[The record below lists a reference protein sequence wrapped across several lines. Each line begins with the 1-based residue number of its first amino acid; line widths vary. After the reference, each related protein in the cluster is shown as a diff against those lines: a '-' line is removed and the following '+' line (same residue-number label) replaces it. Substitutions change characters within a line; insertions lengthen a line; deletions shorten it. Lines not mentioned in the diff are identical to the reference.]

1 MSKTSENNKRIA
13 KNTLLLYVRMLFM
26 MVIGLYTSRVILD
39 KLGEVDFGIYNV
51 VGGFVYKG
59 VEYHTMA
66 DLRDA
71 LLRGLITEEDAQII
85 GKNI

>member
-1 MSKTSENNKRIA
+1 MN
-13 KNTLLLYVRMLFM
+13 
-26 MVIGLYTSRVILD
+26 D
-39 KLGEVDFGIYNV
+39 KDIKKKLVDDNELQSVY
-51 VGGFVYKG
+51 GGYVYKG

>member
-1 MSKTSENNKRIA
+1 MDEKDLKKAEISDNE
-13 KNTLLLYVRMLFM
+13 
-26 MVIGLYTSRVILD
+26 
-39 KLGEVDFGIYNV
+39 LGVV

-59 VEYHTMA
+59 VAYNTMA

-85 GKNI
+85 GKNL

>member
-1 MSKTSENNKRIA
+1 MNEKEIK
-13 KNTLLLYVRMLFM
+13 K
-26 MVIGLYTSRVILD
+26 
-39 KLGEVDFGIYNV
+39 KLVADNELQSVY
-51 VGGFVYKG
+51 GGYVYKG
-59 VEYHTMA
+59 VEYITMA

>member
-1 MSKTSENNKRIA
+1 MNEKDIK
-13 KNTLLLYVRMLFM
+13 K
-26 MVIGLYTSRVILD
+26 
-39 KLGEVDFGIYNV
+39 KLVADNELQWVS
-51 VGGFVYKG
+51 GGYVYKG
-59 VEYHTMA
+59 VEYNTMA

>member
-1 MSKTSENNKRIA
+1 MNGKEMNKSLITD
-13 KNTLLLYVRMLFM
+13 NELQ
-26 MVIGLYTSRVILD
+26 
-39 KLGEVDFGIYNV
+39 NV

-59 VEYHTMA
+59 VEYRTMA

>member
-1 MSKTSENNKRIA
+1 MNEKDIK
-13 KNTLLLYVRMLFM
+13 K
-26 MVIGLYTSRVILD
+26 
-39 KLGEVDFGIYNV
+39 KLVDDNELQSVY
-51 VGGFVYKG
+51 GGYVYKG

>member
-1 MSKTSENNKRIA
+1 MNEKEIKKNLIA
-13 KNTLLLYVRMLFM
+13 DNELQSV
-26 MVIGLYTSRVILD
+26 
-39 KLGEVDFGIYNV
+39 N
-51 VGGFVYKG
+51 GGFVYKG

>member
-1 MSKTSENNKRIA
+1 MNEKEMNKSLISD
-13 KNTLLLYVRMLFM
+13 NELQ
-26 MVIGLYTSRVILD
+26 
-39 KLGEVDFGIYNV
+39 NV

-59 VEYHTMA
+59 VEYNTKA

>member
-1 MSKTSENNKRIA
+1 MKEKDLKEALISDNELEA
-13 KNTLLLYVRMLFM
+13 
-26 MVIGLYTSRVILD
+26 
-39 KLGEVDFGIYNV
+39 V

-59 VEYHTMA
+59 VAYHTLA

-85 GKNI
+85 GKNL

>member
-1 MSKTSENNKRIA
+1 MNEKDIK
-13 KNTLLLYVRMLFM
+13 K
-26 MVIGLYTSRVILD
+26 
-39 KLGEVDFGIYNV
+39 KL
-51 VGGFVYKG
+51 VGDNELQSVYGGYVYKG

>member
-1 MSKTSENNKRIA
+1 MHQHYKPIKFLIMNEKEMNKSLISD
-13 KNTLLLYVRMLFM
+13 NELQ
-26 MVIGLYTSRVILD
+26 
-39 KLGEVDFGIYNV
+39 NV

>member
-1 MSKTSENNKRIA
+1 MNEKESKKALIDDNK
-13 KNTLLLYVRMLFM
+13 LQSV
-26 MVIGLYTSRVILD
+26 S
-39 KLGEVDFGIYNV
+39 
-51 VGGFVYKG
+51 GGYVYKG
-59 VEYHTMA
+59 VEYSTMA

>member
-1 MSKTSENNKRIA
+1 MNEKEMNKSLISD
-13 KNTLLLYVRMLFM
+13 NELQ
-26 MVIGLYTSRVILD
+26 
-39 KLGEVDFGIYNV
+39 NV

-71 LLRGLITEEDAQII
+71 LLRGLITEEEAQII

>member
-1 MSKTSENNKRIA
+1 MNEKEMNKSLISD
-13 KNTLLLYVRMLFM
+13 NELQ
-26 MVIGLYTSRVILD
+26 
-39 KLGEVDFGIYNV
+39 NV

-66 DLRDA
+66 DLSDA

>member
-1 MSKTSENNKRIA
+1 MMDTKKSELVALTDAELEKATGGTEQNNETESPKGAWRP
-13 KNTLLLYVRMLFM
+13 
-26 MVIGLYTSRVILD
+26 
-39 KLGEVDFGIYNV
+39 
-51 VGGFVYKG
+51 GGHEWVYGGCFVWKG
-59 VEYHTMA
+59 YAFCTMA

>member
-1 MSKTSENNKRIA
+1 MNEQEMNKSLISD
-13 KNTLLLYVRMLFM
+13 NELQ
-26 MVIGLYTSRVILD
+26 
-39 KLGEVDFGIYNV
+39 NV

>member
-1 MSKTSENNKRIA
+1 MHQHYKPIKFFNYEQEMNKSLISD
-13 KNTLLLYVRMLFM
+13 NELQ
-26 MVIGLYTSRVILD
+26 
-39 KLGEVDFGIYNV
+39 NV

>member
-1 MSKTSENNKRIA
+1 MNEKENKKALIDDNK
-13 KNTLLLYVRMLFM
+13 LQSV
-26 MVIGLYTSRVILD
+26 S
-39 KLGEVDFGIYNV
+39 
-51 VGGFVYKG
+51 GGYVYKG
-59 VEYHTMA
+59 VEYITMA

>member
-1 MSKTSENNKRIA
+1 MNEKEIK
-13 KNTLLLYVRMLFM
+13 K
-26 MVIGLYTSRVILD
+26 
-39 KLGEVDFGIYNV
+39 KLVADNELQSVS
-51 VGGFVYKG
+51 GGHVYKG
-59 VEYHTMA
+59 AEYNTMA

>member
-1 MSKTSENNKRIA
+1 MNEKEMNKSLISD
-13 KNTLLLYVRMLFM
+13 NELQ
-26 MVIGLYTSRVILD
+26 
-39 KLGEVDFGIYNV
+39 NV

-85 GKNI
+85 GKNIWLSFFSIAAGIRSCCLRMRDSGGRRRG

>member
-1 MSKTSENNKRIA
+1 MNEKEIKKKFVADNELQSVS
-13 KNTLLLYVRMLFM
+13 
-26 MVIGLYTSRVILD
+26 
-39 KLGEVDFGIYNV
+39 
-51 VGGFVYKG
+51 GGYVYKG
-59 VEYHTMA
+59 VEYNTMA

>member
-1 MSKTSENNKRIA
+1 MKEKDLKKA
-13 KNTLLLYVRMLFM
+13 
-26 MVIGLYTSRVILD
+26 VISD
-39 KLGEVDFGIYNV
+39 KELETV

-59 VEYHTMA
+59 VAYNTMA

-85 GKNI
+85 GKNL

>member
-1 MSKTSENNKRIA
+1 MMETKKSKP
-13 KNTLLLYVRMLFM
+13 V
-26 MVIGLYTSRVILD
+26 
-39 KLGEVDFGIYNV
+39 KLTDEQLQKAT
-51 VGGFVYKG
+51 GGFVWKG
-59 VEYHTMA
+59 REYNTMA

>member
-1 MSKTSENNKRIA
+1 MNKSLISD
-13 KNTLLLYVRMLFM
+13 NELQ
-26 MVIGLYTSRVILD
+26 
-39 KLGEVDFGIYNV
+39 NV

>member
-1 MSKTSENNKRIA
+1 MKEKDLKEALISDNELES
-13 KNTLLLYVRMLFM
+13 
-26 MVIGLYTSRVILD
+26 
-39 KLGEVDFGIYNV
+39 V

-59 VEYHTMA
+59 VAYNTMA

-85 GKNI
+85 GKNL

>member
-1 MSKTSENNKRIA
+1 MNEKDIK
-13 KNTLLLYVRMLFM
+13 K
-26 MVIGLYTSRVILD
+26 
-39 KLGEVDFGIYNV
+39 KLVADNELQSVY
-51 VGGFVYKG
+51 GGDVYKG
-59 VEYHTMA
+59 VEYNTMA

>member
-1 MSKTSENNKRIA
+1 MNEKENKKTLIDDN
-13 KNTLLLYVRMLFM
+13 
-26 MVIGLYTSRVILD
+26 ILQS
-39 KLGEVDFGIYNV
+39 VS
-51 VGGFVYKG
+51 GGYVYKG
-59 VEYHTMA
+59 VEYNTKA

>member
-1 MSKTSENNKRIA
+1 MNEKDIK
-13 KNTLLLYVRMLFM
+13 K
-26 MVIGLYTSRVILD
+26 
-39 KLGEVDFGIYNV
+39 KLVDDNELQSVY
-51 VGGFVYKG
+51 GGYVYKG
-59 VEYHTMA
+59 VEYNTMA

>member
-1 MSKTSENNKRIA
+1 MDEKDLKKAEISDNELEA
-13 KNTLLLYVRMLFM
+13 
-26 MVIGLYTSRVILD
+26 
-39 KLGEVDFGIYNV
+39 V

-59 VEYHTMA
+59 VAYNTKA

-85 GKNI
+85 GKNL

>member
-1 MSKTSENNKRIA
+1 MKEKDLKEALISDNELET
-13 KNTLLLYVRMLFM
+13 
-26 MVIGLYTSRVILD
+26 
-39 KLGEVDFGIYNV
+39 V

-59 VEYHTMA
+59 VAYDTMA

-85 GKNI
+85 GKNL

>member
-1 MSKTSENNKRIA
+1 MNEKEIK
-13 KNTLLLYVRMLFM
+13 K
-26 MVIGLYTSRVILD
+26 
-39 KLGEVDFGIYNV
+39 KLVDDNELQSVY
-51 VGGFVYKG
+51 GGYVYKG
-59 VEYHTMA
+59 VEYNTMA

>member
-1 MSKTSENNKRIA
+1 MNEKEIK
-13 KNTLLLYVRMLFM
+13 K
-26 MVIGLYTSRVILD
+26 
-39 KLGEVDFGIYNV
+39 KLVADNELQSVT
-51 VGGFVYKG
+51 GGYIYKG
-59 VEYHTMA
+59 VEYNTKA